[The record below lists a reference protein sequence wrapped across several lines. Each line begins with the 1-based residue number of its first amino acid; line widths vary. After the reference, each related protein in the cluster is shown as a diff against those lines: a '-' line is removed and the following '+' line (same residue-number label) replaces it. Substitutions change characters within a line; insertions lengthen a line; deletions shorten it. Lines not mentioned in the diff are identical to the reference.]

1 MLMAAVVVVV
11 ERWGEREVARCFVGL
26 ALGGRF

>member
-11 ERWGEREVARCFVGL
+11 QE
-26 ALGGRF
+26 ALGINEAAPAAVAEPMHK